1 VGTPSLRAARGWLKA
16 TSLGIG
22 GAFRSNSSETSLL
35 SRTPPNRPWR
45 ALLPAAAALALCSGC
60 GSHSGLQ
67 QIEPDHTV
75 TGHVT
80 RASAAALGRR
90 IPWAVAFV
98 DLRHGFVGTA
108 GGQLLATSDGGA
120 RWRLI
125 GHRRVVA
132 LSFVDR
138 RRGYALTSVG
148 TAIATRDGGRTWFPL
163 RLPHKAAP
171 GGPRGPFPGAIEFV
185 DANHGWVELSDGRLY
200 STADGGSSWTRLK
213 ISCDFVIGGIS
224 LVDARRGYLICGGQP
239 ATIQQE
245 KELYATADGGTTWRL
260 VAAVHF
266 FGGPKPRPNGLPG
279 SGHAAGLDFA
289 TTRRGLL
296 VTSRGGIAVTND
308 GGRTWRSRLF
318 TDDAST
324 VSSTSWAGANRIF
337 AAYNGG
343 NGSGLLRSDDSGG
356 HWRQVYPRGS
366 GPPLGPI
373 AFAAAKRGLGAGP
386 GGMFGHGSDL
396 VATAD
401 GGRSWRPIGR
411 VPARHALRE
420 LIRVPGGLW
429 AVGTWV
435 GRRTQLAR
443 SSEGGRSWRKISAPA
458 LSTPAWAWFRSR
470 NEGIV
475 TDLRKTFRTTDGGRT
490 WREGG
495 LSDTPRLFAAANNE
509 LLWSRDGGASWRHV
523 GLPTGIEG
531 FDVSTLDRDHR
542 WVFGNRCARGR
553 CRGVI
558 LRTGDAGRR
567 WDLIELPV
575 VLIGSVSFVT
585 PKIGYLNADGLYRTE
600 DGGES
605 WRQIVPR

>member
-1 VGTPSLRAARGWLKA
+1 VAGSRAA
-16 TSLGIG
+16 SLGIG

-35 SRTPPNRPWR
+35 SRTPSNRPWR
-45 ALLPAAAALALCSGC
+45 ALLLAAAALALCSGC

-67 QIEPDHTV
+67 QIEPNHRV

-98 DLRHGFVGTA
+98 DPRHGFLGTA

-120 RWRLI
+120 HWRLI
-125 GHRRVVA
+125 GNRRVVA
-132 LSFVDR
+132 LSFLDR
-138 RRGYALTSVG
+138 RRGYALTSAG
-148 TAIATRDGGRTWFPL
+148 TGIATRDGGRTWFPL
-163 RLPHKAAP
+163 RQPRKAAP
-171 GGPRGPFPGAIEFV
+171 GGPRGPFPGAIEFA
-185 DANHGWVELSDGRLY
+185 DANHGWVEPSDGRLY

-213 ISCDFVIGGIS
+213 IPCDFVIGGIS

-260 VAAVHF
+260 VAAVL
-266 FGGPKPRPNGLPG
+266 FGAPKPRPNGLPG
-279 SGHAAGLDFA
+279 SGHVAGLDFV

-324 VSSTSWAGANRIF
+324 VSSTSWAGANRIY

-343 NGSGLLRSDDSGG
+343 NGSGLLRSDDSGR
-356 HWRQVYPRGS
+356 HWRQVYPRRP
-366 GPPLGPI
+366 GPPLGPVSFVD
-373 AFAAAKRGLGAGP
+373 ARRGLGVDT
-386 GGMFGHGSDL
+386 GGMYGHLSDV

-401 GGRSWRPIGR
+401 SGGSWRPVGR
-411 VPARHALRE
+411 ISVRGDIRQ

-429 AVGTWV
+429 ATGTWV
-435 GRRTQLAR
+435 RLRTQLAR
-443 SSEGGRSWRKISAPA
+443 STDGGRTWHIAMTPR
-458 LSTPAWAWFRSR
+458 LSTPAAAWFDSL
-470 NEGIV
+470 EDGIV

-490 WREGG
+490 WRKGG
-495 LSDTPRLFAAANNE
+495 LVPKRELFTAANNE

-523 GLPTGIEG
+523 GLPTGMEA